1 MARWLIV
8 GIGGATCSGKTTLSK
23 KLHEFFKNSR
33 LINQDSYFLSED
45 DPRHVHIPEL
55 NHHNWDILTSLDTSR
70 MYADVLKILS
80 GSNRSSSGANI
91 NSLNINKK
99 IEETRVLILD
109 GFLIFNDKP
118 IAELCN
124 LKYFLTLTKQQCW
137 ERRQQRVYD
146 PPDVPGYFDKVIW
159 PEYEKHLEEIKRE
172 DKINFIDGTMKQEE
186 IFQRV
191 LADISKAM

>member
-23 KLHEFFKNSR
+23 QLHEFFKNSR
-33 LINQDSYFLSED
+33 LINQDSYFLPED

-80 GSNRSSSGANI
+80 GSNRSSSGVNI
-91 NSLNINKK
+91 NCLDINKK
-99 IEETRVLILD
+99 IEETRVLVLD
-109 GFLIFNDKP
+109 GFLIFKDKP

-137 ERRQQRVYD
+137 ERRQKRVYD

-159 PEYEKHLEEIKRE
+159 PEYERHLEDIKRE
-172 DKINFIDGTMKQEE
+172 KKICFIDGTMNQEE
-186 IFQRV
+186 IFQQV